1 MERKEHPK
9 PQFERENWM
18 NLNGEWEFEFDFGN
32 SGEERGLY
40 TPDAPFSRKIQVPFC
55 PESALSGIGYTDFMR
70 SVWYRRKINLEKE
83 NLSGRV
89 FLHFGAVDHSATV
102 YVNGRRCGSH
112 KGGYVSFKTDVTP
125 FVREGENAVVVHA
138 EDDIKSRLV
147 ARGKQAET
155 YYSEQCVYTRTTGIW
170 QTVWLEFVPETHIE
184 RVKYYPDIHAGALTI
199 LAEVQGEG
207 VFSADAFFEGKE
219 MGGACVSSHGGTVA
233 LTIRL
238 KEKHLWEV
246 GRGGLYDLR
255 LRYGG
260 DSVKSYF
267 GLRSVRLDGYKFLI
281 NEVSVFQKLI
291 LDQGFYPDGIYTAPS
306 DEALL
311 ADIERSMAMGFNGA
325 RLHEKVFEERF
336 LYHCDKKGYIVWG
349 EFPNWG
355 LDLSYPDSIYGILP
369 EWMEEVERDFN
380 HPALIGWCPFNETW
394 DEGGRRQFNEVL
406 SVVYRAT
413 KALDPTRPCIDTSGL
428 FHVCTDIFDVHDYTQ
443 DPGELAKNYES
454 LPKDGTIKDR
464 FADRQTYVKGT
475 PIFVSEFGGIRWAE
489 EQEGWGYGNA
499 PKTETEFL
507 ERFQGQVD
515 ALLDNPCMFGF
526 CYTQLTDVEQ
536 EQNGLYTYDRKSKFD
551 PAKIRKILSRE
562 AAIEKK

>member
-1 MERKEHPK
+1 M
-9 PQFERENWM
+9 
-18 NLNGEWEFEFDFGN
+18 G
-32 SGEERGLY
+32 
-40 TPDAPFSRKIQVPFC
+40 T
-55 PESALSGIGYTDFMR
+55 R
-70 SVWYRRKINLEKE
+70 SL
-83 NLSGRV
+83 L
-89 FLHFGAVDHSATV
+89 
-102 YVNGRRCGSH
+102 
-112 KGGYVSFKTDVTP
+112 
-125 FVREGENAVVVHA
+125 
-138 EDDIKSRLV
+138 SRL
-147 ARGKQAET
+147 
-155 YYSEQCVYTRTTGIW
+155 
-170 QTVWLEFVPETHIE
+170 H
-184 RVKYYPDIHAGALTI
+184 
-199 LAEVQGEG
+199 
-207 VFSADAFFEGKE
+207 
-219 MGGACVSSHGGTVA
+219 
-233 LTIRL
+233 
-238 KEKHLWEV
+238 
-246 GRGGLYDLR
+246 
-255 LRYGG
+255 
-260 DSVKSYF
+260 
-267 GLRSVRLDGYKFLI
+267 
-281 NEVSVFQKLI
+281 
-291 LDQGFYPDGIYTAPS
+291 
-306 DEALL
+306 
-311 ADIERSMAMGFNGA
+311 
-325 RLHEKVFEERF
+325 
-336 LYHCDKKGYIVWG
+336 
-349 EFPNWG
+349 
-355 LDLSYPDSIYGILP
+355 LP

-536 EQNGLYTYDRKSKFD
+536 EQNGLYTYDRKAKFE